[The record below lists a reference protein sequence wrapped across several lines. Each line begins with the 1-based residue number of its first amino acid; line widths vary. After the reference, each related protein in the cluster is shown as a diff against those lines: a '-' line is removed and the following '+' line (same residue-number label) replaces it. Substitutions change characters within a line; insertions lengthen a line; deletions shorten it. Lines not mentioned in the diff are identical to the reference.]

1 MTTLEKQLVEAQS
14 KATLSYEKVDVVRT
28 AEQALI
34 ADQVEAII
42 GFRPEVVMNNYST
55 TIRTGAKRNEIS
67 ITHDRNYNYS
77 TNKYDEGLK
86 FELSWFSSRAKCGSD
101 EYGYFQYLSALGL
114 IAADLSGD
122 SKLIPLITESRK
134 RLGLYE
140 NEYYDD
146 YAAISRIEREIQSV
160 KESADRNWIK
170 SLITDAISFNNGI
183 IKLTQ
188 SDSYDDRHNNDS
200 PSQFQDQVAKRQW
213 VTFDGVTV
221 TAHKKSGFFVVR
233 YNEFS
238 WTHEGQKQYY
248 NTDFCKTIKKI
259 TMEDFI
265 TFINGYKK
273 HLLVAA

>member
-42 GFRPEVVMNNYST
+42 GFRPEVLLNSYST

-86 FELSWFSSRAKCGSD
+86 FELSWFSSRATCGSD

-140 NEYYDD
+140 SEYYDD
-146 YAAISRIEREIQSV
+146 RSEISRIEREIQSV
-160 KESADRNWIK
+160 KESGDRNWIK
-170 SLITDAISFNNGI
+170 SLITDAISFNDGI

-188 SDSYDDRHNNDS
+188 SDIYDDRYSNDS

-233 YNEFS
+233 YNEFG

-273 HLLVAA
+273 HLLIAA

>member
-1 MTTLEKQLVEAQS
+1 MTTLEKQLTEAQA
-14 KATLSYEKVDVVRT
+14 KATLSYEKVNEVRT

-34 ADQVEAII
+34 ADQAEAII

-67 ITHDRNYNYS
+67 ITHDRNYNYA

-86 FELSWFSSRAKCGSD
+86 FELSWFSSRATCGID

-146 YAAISRIEREIQSV
+146 RSEISRIEREIQSL
-160 KESADRNWIK
+160 KNSDDRNELRR
-170 SLITDAISFNNGI
+170 LITDAVYLNNGI
-183 IKLTQ
+183 IKLTP
-188 SDSYDDRHNNDS
+188 SDSYDDRYNNDS

-213 VTFDGVTV
+213 ITFDGVTI

-238 WTHEGQKQYY
+238 WTYEGQKQYY
-248 NTDFCKTIKKI
+248 NPDFCKTIKKI

-265 TFINGYKK
+265 TFMNSYKK

>member
-1 MTTLEKQLVEAQS
+1 MITLEKQLEEAQA
-14 KATLSYEKVDVVRT
+14 KATLSYEKVDAVRT
-28 AEQALI
+28 EVQKQI
-34 ADQVEAII
+34 ADALVPML
-42 GFRPEVVMNNYST
+42 GFRPEVLLNSYST

-67 ITHDRNYNYS
+67 ISHDRNYNFK
-77 TNKYDEGLK
+77 TGQYDTGLK
-86 FELSWFSSRAKCGSD
+86 FELGWFSSRATVGAD
-101 EYGYFQYLSALGL
+101 EYGYFQYLSALGI

-122 SKLIPLITESRK
+122 SKLIPIITEARE
-134 RLGLYE
+134 RLGQTE
-140 NEYYDD
+140 SVYYDD
-146 YAAISRIEREIQSV
+146 RSEISRIERDIQAIVHSN
-160 KESADRNWIK
+160 ERGQIK
-170 SLITDAISFNNGI
+170 SLITDAISFKNGI

-188 SDSYDDRHNNDS
+188 SDSYDDRYNNDS

-273 HLLVAA
+273 HLLIAA